1 MQATDLLHVHRLH
14 VSTEHNILNIMW
26 LILSTTRKPS
36 HQHCS
41 GAKAVSI
48 ENSVVA
54 GRFIGLESLR
64 SGDDELQVLI
74 SSEKLY
80 FVGRCYEVVL
90 LVPFEELLHCQYIRR
105 G

>member
-14 VSTEHNILNIMW
+14 VSSEHNILNI
-26 LILSTTRKPS
+26 T
-36 HQHCS
+36 

-54 GRFIGLESLR
+54 GRFIRLESLR